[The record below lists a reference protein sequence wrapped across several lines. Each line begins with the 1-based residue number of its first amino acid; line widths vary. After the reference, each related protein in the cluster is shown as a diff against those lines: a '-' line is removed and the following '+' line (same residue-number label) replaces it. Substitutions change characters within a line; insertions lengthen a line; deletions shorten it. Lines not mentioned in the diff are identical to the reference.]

1 MSNPVE
7 DLIID
12 LLSNLKNKD
21 TLGPNQVAKAI
32 NAEYWRRQLPQVR
45 AAIQSLENA
54 GRIEVVRKGKVVPFE
69 GIKGIYRFRLVD
81 EAESQTPEPEA

>member
-7 DLIID
+7 ELIID
-12 LLSNLKNKD
+12 LLSSLKNNE

-45 AAIQSLENA
+45 AAIQALEEA

-69 GIKGIYRFRLVD
+69 GIKGIYRVRLAT
-81 EAESQTPEPEA
+81 EAPAENGEVA

>member
-12 LLSNLKNKD
+12 LLSNLKNNE

-45 AAIQSLENA
+45 AAIQSLEDA

-69 GIKGIYRFRLVD
+69 GIKGIYRVRLVS
-81 EAESQTPEPEA
+81 ESVAAPESDA